1 MFNFANF
8 PPQYSI
14 VNYFQVMKH
23 EEKLELTD
31 YMQVNGFELISICGL
46 GNEVLFLGDS
56 KFGFSRIGPGFFP
69 ISGYTWFKFGSFW
82 RGLNG
87 FDSNDIIIQSG

>member
-14 VNYFQVMKH
+14 VNYFQVLKH

-31 YMQVNGFELISICGL
+31 YMQVNAFELISICGL
-46 GNEVLFLGDS
+46 GN
-56 KFGFSRIGPGFFP
+56 
-69 ISGYTWFKFGSFW
+69 
-82 RGLNG
+82 
-87 FDSNDIIIQSG
+87 

>member
-1 MFNFANF
+1 MLDGFSLKCCYTLTCLKIVRSGTLCSILPIF
-8 PPQYSI
+8 PHNI

-46 GNEVLFLGDS
+46 GN
-56 KFGFSRIGPGFFP
+56 
-69 ISGYTWFKFGSFW
+69 
-82 RGLNG
+82 
-87 FDSNDIIIQSG
+87 